1 MRSLSRRNA
10 LKTGLLA
17 AGSLPMVGGS
27 LANASDRA
35 GVKFEWGHT
44 IDFGEQYYRNMR
56 AILDRLRQNELPL
69 IGELSG
75 RMAHTLKKGGNVWM
89 QANAGHMGRF
99 SCAEDVRS
107 NPGILRSTTQ
117 WAGADYELMKAG
129 DVLVTNYVS
138 EDVRAVRD
146 RGVYVIGI
154 PVCYIDNRNTPRGY
168 VQPNPNGWFLE
179 DVSNVILES
188 YIPYHQGIVNCPEIP
203 EMMVFPSSSNSLL
216 SMYWMFQCEVA
227 SKIGKKID
235 ERYTD
240 AEKVIDTI
248 IDRIDDAWRLQ
259 RINMCESAAV
269 VAQRIGNGAHFHVTS
284 DHPGVQE
291 DSNRVAMGP
300 MMTNAFRNNMKEG
313 DVHLLAS
320 IPPQS
325 DMLLAEAKKAREM
338 GMYTIVIAPSNALEL
353 RPYAD
358 IFIDNLSPE
367 GYGFIDI
374 DGFDERVGV
383 LSGVINNTLMWI
395 YTAQF
400 VDEMVRRGKVPYFYM
415 GYYRIG
421 GREYTEAVK
430 PFFFEQGY

>member
-1 MRSLSRRNA
+1 MKSLSRRDA

-17 AGSLPMVGGS
+17 AGSLPVFGGG
-27 LANASDRA
+27 LAAASNRA
-35 GVKFEWGHT
+35 GAKFDWGHT
-44 IDFGEQYYRNMR
+44 IDFGEQYYRNMI
-56 AILDRLRQNELPL
+56 AILNQLRQNELPL

-75 RMAHTLKKGGNVWM
+75 RMTRTLKKGGNVWM

-99 SCAEDVRS
+99 AFAEDVPG

-117 WAGADYELMKAG
+117 WAGADYDQMKEG

-138 EDVRAVRD
+138 EDVKAARD
-146 RGVYVIGI
+146 KGVYVVGV
-154 PVCYIDNRNTPRGY
+154 PVCYIDNKNAPRGY

-188 YIPYHQGIVNCPEIP
+188 YIPYHQGIVKCPEIP
-203 EMMVFPSSSNSLL
+203 MMEVFPSSANSLH
-216 SMYWMFQCEVA
+216 SIYWMFQCEAAYKLKNKV
-227 SKIGKKID
+227 D
-235 ERYTD
+235 EKYTI
-240 AEKVIDTI
+240 AKKVIDTI
-248 IDRIDDAWRLQ
+248 ISRIEDAWRLQ
-259 RINMCESAAV
+259 RNSMCESAAI

-291 DSNRVAMGP
+291 ESNRVAMGP
-300 MMTNAFRNNMKEG
+300 MMTNAFRDNMKEG

-320 IPPQS
+320 IPSQS
-325 DMLLAEAKKAREM
+325 NMLLAEARKAREM

-367 GYGFIDI
+367 EYGFLDI
-374 DGFDERVGV
+374 DGFDEKVGV
-383 LSGVINNTLMWI
+383 LSGVVNNTLMWI

-400 VDEMVRRGKVPYFYM
+400 VDEMVRRGKIPYFYM
-415 GYYRIG
+415 GYYRVG